1 MSDGCNVGA
10 SDGVNEGCSD
20 GASDGINDGCS
31 VGASDGASDGCS
43 VGESDGTG
51 EGCSVGTSVGS
62 RLGATAQLVMQS
74 AAEPQVVPENMSVV
88 VVTLVSMSQQR
99 SWSKSEAN
107 KNINA
112 MLSTRLTSHDETS
125 LLKSEAR

>member
-43 VGESDGTG
+43 VGEGDGTG

-62 RLGATAQLVMQS
+62 RLGAVVQLVMQL

-99 SWSKSEAN
+99 VREKAVALW
-107 KNINA
+107 NIYA
-112 MLSTRLTSHDETS
+112 IVVTLEMPQGERSM
-125 LLKSEAR
+125 LKS